1 MVRMAQLFVLL
12 VALLAPVDASEG
24 ALLHAGDVFA
34 GSYKCGSAAWLL
46 MHVEEVS
53 TAGVKAIFHF
63 LYPGTTQHGAFLLH
77 GKWDETHRRI
87 LSLDPGDWVS
97 PPAGKVVKVG
107 LMGIVSEDGLTF
119 SGEVMHG
126 SCSSFQVNRTTLDV
140 ALPEATVTFSDR
152 YALKLIAPLDGT
164 DVSSSAASALS
175 WRRHAHMV
183 VNGVGGL
190 VEEARTARRAASDG
204 ASPAS
209 IRGLTP
215 GPPPRRPATPQPQA
229 QPQQQ
234 MGRDATEVERSMEE
248 AAAEEATAVV
258 YPPFAAGEALS
269 DAAARLAE
277 HLWQRLTS
285 RRFEHAYQLW
295 SSSCFTARSG
305 GEEEG
310 RQAARAVIA
319 RVLGMRSPFPNRARD
334 ASYPQTTHSVP
345 SETAAARTLRHDMLR
360 SLAVFGS
367 YGAEVSR
374 AIAASL
380 RPVTDLDPHAEVL
393 FTEAQLQLALNR
405 SGCRDDDDALRRVES
420 ALRQATPGAAQAA
433 RAGYLQLIAKRPDW
447 PFPSRR
453 LGELLVSQK
462 QPPEV
467 RSIDEGIL
475 HLRKAANSNAHDIFS
490 WVALGDALRASSY
503 IRDAL
508 AAYKQAQRWHPGF
521 AHVRRMR
528 QWQTAVEGQLAHQ
541 ERQRAAAGSVA
552 SASE

>member
-1 MVRMAQLFVLL
+1 
-12 VALLAPVDASEG
+12 
-24 ALLHAGDVFA
+24 
-34 GSYKCGSAAWLL
+34 
-46 MHVEEVS
+46 
-53 TAGVKAIFHF
+53 
-63 LYPGTTQHGAFLLH
+63 
-77 GKWDETHRRI
+77 
-87 LSLDPGDWVS
+87 
-97 PPAGKVVKVG
+97 
-107 LMGIVSEDGLTF
+107 
-119 SGEVMHG
+119 
-126 SCSSFQVNRTTLDV
+126 
-140 ALPEATVTFSDR
+140 
-152 YALKLIAPLDGT
+152 
-164 DVSSSAASALS
+164 
-175 WRRHAHMV
+175 
-183 VNGVGGL
+183 
-190 VEEARTARRAASDG
+190 
-204 ASPAS
+204 
-209 IRGLTP
+209 
-215 GPPPRRPATPQPQA
+215 
-229 QPQQQ
+229 
-234 MGRDATEVERSMEE
+234 MEE

-420 ALRQATPGAAQAA
+420 APAADRETAGLAIPLPSTRRAACLAEAATRGAQHRRGDPSSAQ
-433 RAGYLQLIAKRPDW
+433 GGQLERP
-447 PFPSRR
+447 RH
-453 LGELLVSQK
+453 LLVGR
-462 QPPEV
+462 P
-467 RSIDEGIL
+467 RG
-475 HLRKAANSNAHDIFS
+475 
-490 WVALGDALRASSY
+490 
-503 IRDAL
+503 
-508 AAYKQAQRWHPGF
+508 
-521 AHVRRMR
+521 
-528 QWQTAVEGQLAHQ
+528 
-541 ERQRAAAGSVA
+541 RAAGVVLHP
-552 SASE
+552 